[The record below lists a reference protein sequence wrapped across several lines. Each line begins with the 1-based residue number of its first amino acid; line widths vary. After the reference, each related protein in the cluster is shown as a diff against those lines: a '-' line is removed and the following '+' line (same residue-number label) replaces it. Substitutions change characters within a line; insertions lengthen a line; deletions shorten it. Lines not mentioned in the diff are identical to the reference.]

1 MVTAFFFGK
10 IETALIARKL
20 KDGKYNSC
28 SKENKVIVNSEV
40 RAVIVKPGRRII
52 LVSMLK

>member
-40 RAVIVKPGRRII
+40 RAVIVKPGRRIM